1 MELFDHQLI
10 YNAFSFCIAV
20 MGAATVFLFL
30 GRSQV
35 APQYKTAVTISG
47 IVTLI
52 AFYHYWRILES
63 FDAAYSVSNGVVTAT
78 GVAFNDAYR
87 YVDWLL
93 TVPLLLLELILV
105 MKLSKEE
112 TASKG
117 FALASAAALM
127 IILGYPGEISADN
140 AVRWK
145 WWVLSMLPFI
155 YIVYQLMV
163 GLSNS
168 INSQPE
174 SVKGLIGNARL
185 ITLVTWS
192 FYPIVFMFPMLNIA
206 GATTFVQVGYTI
218 ADILAKAGFGI
229 FIWVIAVRKSEGKV

>member
-1 MELFDHQLI
+1 MELYDYTLI

-63 FDAAYSVSNGVVTAT
+63 WDAAYSVSNGVVTAT

-105 MKLSKEE
+105 MRLSREE
-112 TASKG
+112 TFAKG
-117 FALASAAALM
+117 KSLATAAALM
-127 IILGYPGEISADN
+127 IILGYPGEISADH

-145 WWVLSMLPFI
+145 WWALSMLPFL
-155 YIVYQLMV
+155 YIVYQLMS
-163 GLSNS
+163 GLAKS

-174 SVKGLIGNARL
+174 SVRELVGHARL
-185 ITLVTWS
+185 ITLVTWC
-192 FYPIVFMFPMLNIA
+192 FYPIVFIFPMLNVE
-206 GATTFVQVGYTI
+206 GADTFVQVGYTI
-218 ADILAKAGFGI
+218 ADILAKAGFGV
-229 FIWVIAVRKSEGKV
+229 FIWVIAMRKSEANA